1 MGTTKTELRDREDVR
16 LAQWAALL
24 SNPARLAI
32 LRHLLKQ
39 DSCINADLV
48 EVLGLAQPTVTQ
60 HLKSLK
66 QAGLVQGQILGD
78 RRNYCLN
85 ESGLQA
91 MKSAFMDFFKDL
103 ESWNQA
109 SCDC

>member
-1 MGTTKTELRDREDVR
+1 MGTIKIELRNQQDVR
-16 LAQWAALL
+16 LAQWASLL

-39 DSCINADLV
+39 ESCINADLV

-60 HLKSLK
+60 HLKALK

-85 ESGLQA
+85 KAGLQA
-91 MKSAFMDFFKDL
+91 MQSEFESLFKEL
-103 ESWNQA
+103 ETWEQA
-109 SCDC
+109 TCDC

>member
-1 MGTTKTELRDREDVR
+1 MGTIKSDLREQEDVR
-16 LAQWAALL
+16 LSQWSALL

-39 DSCINADLV
+39 ESCINADLV

-60 HLKSLK
+60 HLKALK
-66 QAGLVQGQILGD
+66 QAGLIQGQIMGD
-78 RRNYCLN
+78 RRNYCL
-85 ESGLQA
+85 SKVGMLAMQA
-91 MKSAFMDFFKDL
+91 EFLAFFQEL

>member
-60 HLKSLK
+60 HLKALK
-66 QAGLVQGQILGD
+66 EAGLVQGQILGD

-85 ESGLQA
+85 KAGLQGMQA
-91 MKSAFMDFFKDL
+91 EFESFFKAL

-109 SCDC
+109 SCEC

>member
-1 MGTTKTELRDREDVR
+1 MGTTKSELREQEDVQ
-16 LAQWAALL
+16 LSQWAALL

-60 HLKSLK
+60 HMKALKE
-66 QAGLVQGQILGD
+66 AGLVQGQILGD

-85 ESGLQA
+85 KAGLQA
-91 MKSAFMDFFKDL
+91 MQAEFESFFNAL

-109 SCDC
+109 SCEC